1 MHLDENKT
9 LVIVTGILGIAGIG
23 AFVAILLLHAG
34 DKTVAFGGLTALA
47 ALLIPNLILLR
58 RGTLASHAVEAM
70 REEKR
75 VLKEQI
81 GTLEKALEHEK
92 HLRSLLERPPV
103 EERGSGPR
111 PPSAKL

>member
-1 MHLDENKT
+1 MQLDENKT
-9 LVIVTGILGIAGIG
+9 LVIVTGILGISGIG

-75 VLKEQI
+75 ILKEQI
-81 GTLEKALEHEK
+81 ETLTKALDHEK
-92 HLRSLLERPPV
+92 HLRSLLERPPI
-103 EERGSGPR
+103 EDGGGPR
-111 PPSAKL
+111 PPSRQL